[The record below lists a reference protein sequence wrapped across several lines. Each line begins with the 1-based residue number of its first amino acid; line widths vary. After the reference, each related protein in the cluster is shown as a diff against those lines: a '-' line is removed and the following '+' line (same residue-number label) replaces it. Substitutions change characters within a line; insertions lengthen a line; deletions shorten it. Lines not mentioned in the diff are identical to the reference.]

1 MTAGTFRE
9 RLSRMAR
16 QLPWKP
22 IAILTTISTVL
33 LSLLLLPACCC
44 VKGPLA
50 PITPAAAPVIPAI
63 GQGSMPTPTEAASK
77 APTQALMRNVWFH
90 IDQDLYLDIHS
101 MRGELVSNAPGTP
114 LNFDNKL
121 SCVMKVD
128 TGTIGLNGASLDILM
143 NRYIFGYPNP
153 SLRNLHTEMAGKQL
167 KQSGIIHKVVDIPF
181 TMFADVSV
189 SNGLLRIH
197 PTKLEI
203 CGINGLGLLKAVGM
217 TMQKMLTLPKDRGI
231 SVEGND
237 LLIDPN
243 RALPPPKVEL
253 KLVGVR
259 IEGDELVQV
268 FDAGRHLPELV
279 LPHPEE
285 KNTMLFRGGTLR
297 MGKLLMV
304 DANMQVAD
312 TDPSDPFDFVIDRY
326 NEQLVA
332 GFTRNQA
339 DYGLLVFMR
348 DFNDVGK
355 PPRPGERLV
364 P

>member
-1 MTAGTFRE
+1 MAAGTFRE

-16 QLPWKP
+16 QVPWKP

-50 PITPAAAPVIPAI
+50 PIAGPPKIEAPLI
-63 GQGSMPTPTEAASK
+63 GTQQIPTPTEAASK

-90 IDQDLYLDIHS
+90 IDQDAYLDIRV
-101 MRGELVSNAPGTP
+101 MRGELVSKTPGEP
-114 LNFDNKL
+114 LNFDDKQ
-121 SCVMKVD
+121 SFVMKVD
-128 TGTIGLNGASLDILM
+128 TGTIGMRSASLDVLM

-153 SLRNLHTEMAGKQL
+153 PLSNLHTEIAGKQL
-167 KQSGIIHKVVDIPF
+167 KQSGIMHKVVDIPF
-181 TMFADVSV
+181 TMLANVSADH
-189 SNGLLRIH
+189 GLIRIH
-197 PTKLEI
+197 PTRIDI
-203 CGINGLGLLKAVGM
+203 CGINGIGLLKAVGM
-217 TMQKMLTLPKDRGI
+217 TMEKMLKLPKDRGI
-231 SVEGND
+231 TAQGND
-237 LLIDPN
+237 LLLDPTE
-243 RALPPPKVEL
+243 ALPPPKVEL
-253 KLVGVR
+253 HLVDVR

-285 KNTMLFRGGTLR
+285 KNTMFYRGGTLR

-304 DANMQVAD
+304 DADMQVAD
-312 TDPSDPFDFVIDRY
+312 SDPSDPFDFVIDRY
-326 NEQLVA
+326 NEQLIA
-332 GFTRNQA
+332 GFTRNQP

-348 DFNDVGK
+348 DFDDVGK
-355 PPRPGERLV
+355 PARPGERLA